1 MSIPISPETICL
13 AAATKALPGPVDLID
28 LRDSLG
34 TIGKGRYRLRAAHH
48 VDLVH
53 TAELGCCKR
62 VGTDKPILLRR
73 RDHDHALDPCD
84 LGGNS
89 VHEYRRGIL
98 RASAR
103 HVDASRSKRG
113 HLDAEHGAIRA
124 RGKPALLDLAL
135 VELANLYG
143 GLLERRDKRGVQ
155 TLKRRIDLLLRQTET
170 LKVNTVKTA
179 AIVAHCRVSLGAHAG
194 HDLLGRSHDIL
205 GQHALAIELV
215 DAQQLARCQL
225 DGLHLKQS
233 YLYWASAPM
242 LRQNRYMPA
251 TEPSPQRA
259 RNGDAPPQRPAA
271 LPGHARVDPGEQHRD
286 SQRTAPCIP

>member
-1 MSIPISPETICL
+1 M
-13 AAATKALPGPVDLID
+13 
-28 LRDSLG
+28 
-34 TIGKGRYRLRAAHH
+34 
-48 VDLVH
+48 
-53 TAELGCCKR
+53 
-62 VGTDKPILLRR
+62 
-73 RDHDHALDPCD
+73 
-84 LGGNS
+84 
-89 VHEYRRGIL
+89 

-103 HVDASRSKRG
+103 HVDAGRSKRG

-135 VELANLYG
+135 VELANLCG

-155 TLKRRIDLLLRQTET
+155 ALKRRIDLLLRQTET

-179 AIVAHCRVSLGAHAG
+179 AIVAHRRVALGAHAG

-233 YLYWASAPM
+233 CLYWASAPM

-271 LPGHARVDPGEQHRD
+271 RPRCARADPNGRHRG
-286 SQRTAPCIP
+286 SQRIAPCIP